1 MRSILPQ
8 ACVNTLAS
16 LRIWPPSFG
25 WIAFWAA
32 TAFGPIVPIY
42 YARGGDEAWLEVW
55 ENFYSLVIV
64 FGIALLVFLYHLWL
78 APYKMIGQDVAEQ
91 KNRIDKIVSA
101 GAPAR
106 VVDEDASRRA
116 ALNVKRDTALR
127 DMRCLCE
134 CITSRMER
142 NVDAPV
148 MRVIGDFD
156 YDYIA
161 LRDKYDSWV
170 PSDMSEQGKLHW
182 VKQIIAVLSYN
193 DYDEAENKIKQA
205 MTRQKW
211 DSQEG
216 RP

>member
-1 MRSILPQ
+1 M
-8 ACVNTLAS
+8 
-16 LRIWPPSFG
+16 
-25 WIAFWAA
+25 
-32 TAFGPIVPIY
+32 
-42 YARGGDEAWLEVW
+42 W

-78 APYKMIGQDVAEQ
+78 TPYKMISQEVAEQ

-116 ALNVKRDTALR
+116 ALNVRRDIALR
-127 DMRCLCE
+127 DMRRLCQ
-134 CITSRMER
+134 CITSRMEL
-142 NVDAPV
+142 NVDAPE
-148 MRVIGDFD
+148 MRMIGDFD
-156 YDYIA
+156 YDCIA
-161 LRDKYDSWV
+161 LRDKYDAWV

-182 VKQIIAVLSYN
+182 VKQIIAVLAYN

-211 DSQEG
+211 DSQGG